1 MGRIVA
7 NAAYASRA
15 ASFDAFR
22 CAIASTVTIGLT
34 PEALLNDE
42 ASITY
47 SPGTSHVSP
56 SHVHAVSAGE
66 PPTRAEPIRWKAKKT
81 QRPGAKP
88 SAVHAACHRSRA
100 PRAGAYESPRAW
112 LERISRAPA
121 ASRIRA
127 APSRPTRTCAAS

>member
-34 PEALLNDE
+34 PEALRNDE

-56 SHVHAVSAGE
+56 PQVHADSLGE
-66 PPTRAEPIRWKAKKT
+66 PPTRAEPIRWNAKKT
-81 QRPGAKP
+81 QRPGANP
-88 SAVHAACHRSRA
+88 SAAHAACQRSRA
-100 PRAGAYESPRAW
+100 PGAGAYEIPRAG
-112 LERISRAPA
+112 LDRISRAPA
-121 ASRIRA
+121 ASTIPA
-127 APSRPTRTCAAS
+127 APSS